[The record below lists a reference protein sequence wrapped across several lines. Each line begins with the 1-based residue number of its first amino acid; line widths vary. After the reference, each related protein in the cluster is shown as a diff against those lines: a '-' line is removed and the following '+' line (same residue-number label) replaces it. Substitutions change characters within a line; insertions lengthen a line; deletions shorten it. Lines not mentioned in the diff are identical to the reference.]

1 MLGLFENG
9 LFDDGQLDEGL
20 VDELLISELLSKR
33 EYTTMNGI
41 SLYLLKLVTE

>member
-1 MLGLFENG
+1 MKGLFENG
-9 LFDDGQLDEGL
+9 LFDDGQIDEGL

-41 SLYLLKLVTE
+41 FLYLLKLVTE

>member
-1 MLGLFENG
+1 MKGLFENG

-33 EYTTMNGI
+33 EYTPMNGI
-41 SLYLLKLVTE
+41 FLYLLKLVTE

>member
-1 MLGLFENG
+1 MKGLFENG

-41 SLYLLKLVTE
+41 FLYLLKLVTE

>member
-1 MLGLFENG
+1 MKGLFENE

-20 VDELLISELLSKR
+20 VDEVLICELLRKR

-41 SLYLLKLVTE
+41 FLYLLKFVTE